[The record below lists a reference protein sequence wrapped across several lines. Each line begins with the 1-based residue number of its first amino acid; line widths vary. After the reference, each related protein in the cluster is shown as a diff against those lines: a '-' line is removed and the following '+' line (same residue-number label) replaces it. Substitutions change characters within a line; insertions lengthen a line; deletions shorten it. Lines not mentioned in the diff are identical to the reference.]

1 MLLTEPE
8 KKIMNT
14 TKTNVTAGLPPAV
27 YQRRHD
33 RIPFLARV
41 QIISHGAFGDKS
53 YDGMC
58 TDISL
63 DGVAFETEAK
73 LFLQNMVDLVFE
85 IENKIIFRE
94 SARLLY
100 RVGQKYG
107 AYFVRPE

>member
-1 MLLTEPE
+1 MPLTESEE
-8 KKIMNT
+8 KIKNV
-14 TKTNVTAGLPPAV
+14 TKTNDTAGLPPAV
-27 YQRRHD
+27 DQRRHD
-33 RIPFLARV
+33 RVPFPARV

-53 YDGMC
+53 DDGMC

-63 DGVAFETEAK
+63 EGVAFETNAQ
-73 LFLQNMVDLVFE
+73 LFLQNMVELVFE
-85 IENKIIFRE
+85 IENDTVVRR